1 MNRKGEVE
9 FWVKS
14 STKRKKSARQP
25 YYHPSSK
32 QKLNTNKNP
41 SDNPSPSLPK
51 SVIYNP
57 IHENPTAKRHY
68 LTILARKRWLQSTLR
83 AKLPPHRIT
92 LALSTPI
99 QFRRHTHPLPH
110 TSSPASA
117 CKSAQNIQLQHTTSF
132 FVGDAILQVMNNKL
146 SEDFAN
152 NCRVYGKM
160 NLAAPPNCPSP
171 HLWARI
177 IFGQALLRSSKYCP
191 HFKNLCL
198 PRLLVS
204 LLRSIP
210 PFS

>member
-117 CKSAQNIQLQHTTSF
+117 SKIRLANEITDRPF
-132 FVGDAILQVMNNKL
+132 G
-146 SEDFAN
+146 SEDQSH
-152 NCRVYGKM
+152 
-160 NLAAPPNCPSP
+160 PPC
-171 HLWARI
+171 LGAIRA
-177 IFGQALLRSSKYCP
+177 GLLRWEAVTAMTSQVGNFSNCLFTSSASIYAVEP
-191 HFKNLCL
+191 HCGW
-198 PRLLVS
+198 
-204 LLRSIP
+204 
-210 PFS
+210 